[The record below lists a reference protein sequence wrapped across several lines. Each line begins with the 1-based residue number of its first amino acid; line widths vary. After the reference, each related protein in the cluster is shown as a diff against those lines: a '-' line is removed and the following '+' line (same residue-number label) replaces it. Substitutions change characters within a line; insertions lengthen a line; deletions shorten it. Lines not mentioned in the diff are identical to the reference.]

1 MTKKF
6 QIYDPK
12 TVFIHYMFDK
22 ILTGLI
28 RNTMNKKLSQKME
41 EEVVVKWH
49 NLYTANRLK
58 DISIGKILFN

>member
-1 MTKKF
+1 
-6 QIYDPK
+6 
-12 TVFIHYMFDK
+12 MFDK

-58 DISIGKILFN
+58 DISIGKNFIQLKSEKC